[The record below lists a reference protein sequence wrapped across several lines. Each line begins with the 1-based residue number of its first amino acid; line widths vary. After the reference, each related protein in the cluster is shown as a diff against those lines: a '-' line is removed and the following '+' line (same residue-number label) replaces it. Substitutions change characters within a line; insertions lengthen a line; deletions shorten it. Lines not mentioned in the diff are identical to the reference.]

1 MVHKLALAVGGLAAA
16 SILAVALG
24 AAGFTPGAAASKTLS
39 TTSPVTAAQTK
50 TVTDT
55 VYVAPTPAPRVI
67 HVTKP
72 AAAPPRR
79 PHVVTIVR
87 SPHRGEGD
95 DAGDRHEHE
104 GGD

>member
-1 MVHKLALAVGGLAAA
+1 MIHKLALAVGGLAAA

-39 TTSPVTAAQTK
+39 SPAPAPTAETK

-72 AAAPPRR
+72 APAPRR
-79 PHVVTIVR
+79 PPQVVTIVR
-87 SPHRGEGD
+87 TPHHGERD
-95 DAGDRHEHE
+95 D
-104 GGD
+104 GGDGQERDD